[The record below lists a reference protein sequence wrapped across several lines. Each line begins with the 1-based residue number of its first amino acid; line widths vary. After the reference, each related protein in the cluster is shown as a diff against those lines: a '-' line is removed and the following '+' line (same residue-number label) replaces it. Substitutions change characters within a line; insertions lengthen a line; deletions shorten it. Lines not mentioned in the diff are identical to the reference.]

1 MTSALLVVSFG
12 GPEKTEDVLPFLEH
26 VLKGRGVPHERMLEV
41 AEHYYHFGGK
51 SPINDQCRA
60 LIEALGEKLSGT
72 DLDMPI
78 YWGNRHAAPFLDE
91 AFEKMA
97 ADGIT
102 KAYVFVTSAY
112 SSYSG
117 CRQYREAIESV
128 RTKYVHAPEVVIL
141 RRSFDHPLFA
151 DAWTSRVS
159 DALSELAESDRNA
172 ARLVFTAHSIPSSM
186 SAECDYVAQ
195 LNVVSK
201 LVAERCGFSSFD
213 FAFQSRSG
221 PPQVPWLGPDIGDHV
236 RAIAAD
242 GVKHAVVVPIGF
254 LSDHMEV
261 VWDLDEV
268 ARGIASEV
276 GIGYVRAKTVGTH
289 PLFVEEIVDLVRE
302 ASRELPRRTLNV
314 LPLRPEPCAAN
325 CCPAP
330 ARR

>member
-51 SPINDQCRA
+51 SPINDQCRELIAA
-60 LIEALGEKLSGT
+60 LREKLAAT

-78 YWGNRHAAPFLDE
+78 YWGNRHAAPFLSE
-91 AFEKMA
+91 AFEQMA
-97 ADGIT
+97 QDGIT
-102 KAYVFVTSAY
+102 KAYVFITSAY

-128 RTKYVHAPEVVIL
+128 RTTYVQSPEVVIL
-141 RRSFDHPLFA
+141 RRAFDHPLFA
-151 DAWTSRVS
+151 DAWTSRVR
-159 DALSELAESDRNA
+159 DALAELSETERNA

-186 SAECDYVAQ
+186 SAQCDYVAQ
-195 LNVVSK
+195 LNAVSQI
-201 LVAERCGFSSFD
+201 VAERCGFSSFD

-221 PPQVPWLGPDIGDHV
+221 PPHVPWLGPDIGDHL

-268 ARGIASEV
+268 AREIAREV

-289 PLFVEEIVDLVRE
+289 PLFIEEIADLVRE
-302 ASRELPRRTLNV
+302 SSRELPRRTLNV
-314 LPLRPEPCAAN
+314 LPLRPEPCAPD

-330 ARR
+330 RR